1 MGALDA
7 FVSGL
12 SPTFEVLRAKCVD
25 MSEEDIQLLGTELLA
40 AEILVPG
47 RSSREEFAVWVGSL
61 DVSELEAIV
70 KRRKSYKETA
80 VSEMKQMQADRQA
93 DVDRREGLMKKM
105 QEQQE

>member
-25 MSEEDIQLLGTELLA
+25 MPEADIQLLGTELLA

-47 RSSREEFAVWVGSL
+47 RSTREEFAVWVGSL

-70 KRRKSYKETA
+70 KRRKSYKEDA
-80 VSEMKQMQADRQA
+80 VSDMKQMQADRQA
-93 DVDRREGLMKKM
+93 DTERREALLQKM
-105 QEQQE
+105 QQQQA